1 MIQAIPFILLGLW
14 ILGITTA
21 NTIGGV
27 IHIIPVIIAMILVIK
42 FDKGK
47 RICG

>member
-1 MIQAIPFILLGLW
+1 MTQAITFILLGLW

-42 FDKGK
+42 LDKGK